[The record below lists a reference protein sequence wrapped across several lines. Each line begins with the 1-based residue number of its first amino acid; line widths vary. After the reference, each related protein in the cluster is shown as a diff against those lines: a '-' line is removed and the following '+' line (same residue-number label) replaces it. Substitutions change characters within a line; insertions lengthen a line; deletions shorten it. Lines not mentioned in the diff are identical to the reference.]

1 MKYRLK
7 ITPIDKWV
15 INPVN
20 RFIGKSTTGGIVL
33 FLAAVVALIL
43 ANSPWKEA
51 YHHFWE
57 HKFSI
62 GFDGK
67 YLLDQDLHH
76 WINDGLMAVFFF
88 VVGLELKREI
98 IGGELSNPKKAFL
111 PVAAGFG
118 GMIFPALIYLL
129 FNSSGEAQSGWG
141 IPMATDIAF
150 ALGVLFLLGDKVP
163 TSLKLF
169 LTVLAIADD
178 IGAVLV
184 IAFFYTSDISFTSLI
199 IGTAFLLLLII
210 SNLVGVRNTIYYGIL
225 GIGGLWMAFLLSGVH
240 ATIAGVLAA
249 FTIPANVKIDEIGF
263 SEKMKMYLEKF
274 KKADPNGVP
283 TVTPEQLH
291 ILEDMRTL
299 SKQAMTPLQRLE
311 HGLHPIVTFIIMPIF
326 ALANAGVTLSSET
339 ATTTSS
345 YVAIGVIF
353 GLLIGKFIGIVGVT
367 SLLLKLKVA
376 SLPEGMNYKH
386 LIGVGLLA
394 SIGFTMS
401 LFVANLAFDN
411 NELIQQAK
419 IGILIASL
427 TGGTIGFLFL
437 YYNKPKATIIIKES
451 DIH

>member
-1 MKYRLK
+1 MKYRIK

-33 FLAAVVALIL
+33 FIAAVVALIL

-57 HKFSI
+57 HKFSLGI
-62 GFDGK
+62 DNK
-67 YLLDQDLHH
+67 YILDQNLHH

-111 PVAAGFG
+111 PVAAGIG

-129 FNSSGEAQSGWG
+129 FNSSGEAQNGWG

-150 ALGVLFLLGDKVP
+150 ALGVLFLLGDRVP
-163 TSLKLF
+163 ASLKLF

-199 IGTAFLLLLII
+199 VGSAFLLLLII
-210 SNLVGVRNTIYYGIL
+210 SNLVGVRSTIYYGIL

-274 KKADPNGVP
+274 KRADPNGVP

-326 ALANAGVTLSSET
+326 ALANAGVTLSSES
-339 ATTTSS
+339 ATTTTS

-367 SLLLKLKVA
+367 GLMLKFELA
-376 SLPEGMNYKH
+376 ALPEGMNFKH

-427 TGGTIGFLFL
+427 TGGIIGYFYL
-437 YYNKPKATIIIKES
+437 YFNKPKETIVLRES

>member
-1 MKYRLK
+1 
-7 ITPIDKWV
+7 
-15 INPVN
+15 
-20 RFIGKSTTGGIVL
+20 
-33 FLAAVVALIL
+33 
-43 ANSPWKEA
+43 
-51 YHHFWE
+51 
-57 HKFSI
+57 
-62 GFDGK
+62 
-67 YLLDQDLHH
+67 
-76 WINDGLMAVFFF
+76 
-88 VVGLELKREI
+88 
-98 IGGELSNPKKAFL
+98 
-111 PVAAGFG
+111 
-118 GMIFPALIYLL
+118 MIFPALIYLL
-129 FNSSGEAQSGWG
+129 FNSTGEAQNGWG

-178 IGAVLV
+178 LGAVLV

-210 SNLVGVRNTIYYGIL
+210 SNLVGVRNSIYYGIL

-283 TVTPEQLH
+283 TVTPDQLH

-311 HGLHPIVTFIIMPIF
+311 HGLHPVVTFIIMPIF
-326 ALANAGVTLSSET
+326 ALANAGVTLSTET

-367 SLLLKLKVA
+367 SLFLKLKLA
-376 SLPEGMNYKH
+376 SLPEGMNFKH

-401 LFVANLAFDN
+401 LFVSNLAFDN
-411 NELIQQAK
+411 KELIQQAK

-427 TGGTIGFLFL
+427 IGGTIGFIFL
-437 YYNKPKATIIIKES
+437 YYTKPKATIIIKES